1 MNIESEMKRIEDYRE
16 LRRNTDYPNF
26 SIFYE
31 PKVYY
36 FGIVLSQ
43 VFDTLAKQFDSHH
56 LCLKFLYWLS
66 FTNQF
71 QCNFY
76 ATVWLFKKKKCCAMQ
91 ILKLSIH
98 LSYFLILMKN
108 NNLYLFDLAY
118 LINIDNNTRFF
129 QRLYKLISF
138 LININLKII
147 IKICVFD

>member
-1 MNIESEMKRIEDYRE
+1 
-16 LRRNTDYPNF
+16 
-26 SIFYE
+26 
-31 PKVYY
+31 
-36 FGIVLSQ
+36 
-43 VFDTLAKQFDSHH
+43 
-56 LCLKFLYWLS
+56 
-66 FTNQF
+66 
-71 QCNFY
+71 
-76 ATVWLFKKKKCCAMQ
+76 MQ

-118 LINIDNNTRFF
+118 LINIDNNTKFF